1 MTKIIITPKTTNEE
15 KLAIYSDIKNWDNI
29 FINYYDAFE
38 NNKLIDKYYQKP
50 VKLDKDE
57 IIRDYKRLLNNQII
71 KRALIIIDAIN
82 EADED
87 FNLYH
92 LVENFDFMNDWNSRC
107 NVFNYIEDNKKLV
120 NDKKREYIRNNFNGL
135 IEL

>member
-87 FNLYH
+87 FNLYR
-92 LVENFDFMNDWNSRC
+92 LVEDFDFMNDWTSRC

>member
-82 EADED
+82 EADND

-107 NVFNYIEDNKKLV
+107 NVFNYIEDNKNLV